1 MIARKLLIGTISSI
15 VAVVGTSSI
24 VFAGVAFVE
33 HRQEIPA
40 VSTVS
45 TVSPVAM
52 SRATTTSATPTSA
65 TSAATAPAGSTTSA
79 VTAAVADDWG
89 GATTASD
96 DVNATDDKAKTQVE
110 AVQVSPTTTTVPS
123 RSSEPSTAALA
134 GTSTTSTTICDAPG
148 DGVADDGA
156 AHDATDD
163 KGGAAGGHGKGHN
176 DVAAV
181 STTPITSASTSP
193 SNTVP
198 SVPATSAEV
207 HGGRGKK
214 P

>member
-40 VSTVS
+40 VSTVAAS
-45 TVSPVAM
+45 GS
-52 SRATTTSATPTSA
+52 SATIETTETTEKAAPT
-65 TSAATAPAGSTTSA
+65 TSAATSAGA
-79 VTAAVADDWG
+79 LADDWG
-89 GATTASD
+89 GATNDSD
-96 DVNATDDKAKTQVE
+96 DVNASEDKTNVQVE
-110 AVQVSPTTTTVPS
+110 AVQVSPNTTTASSTPS
-123 RSSEPSTAALA
+123 TPSTAASA
-134 GTSTTSTTICDAPG
+134 GTSTTSTTVCDAPG

-163 KGGAAGGHGKGHN
+163 KGGTAGGHGHGRN
-176 DVAAV
+176 DVAPV
-181 STTPITSASTSP
+181 STAPITSASTSP
-193 SNTVP
+193 SNTV
-198 SVPATSAEV
+198 SGVPVTSAEV
-207 HGGRGKK
+207 HGGRGGGNGGKK